1 MSPNTVK
8 QPSLLEFILLI
19 ALLSSLV
26 ALSLDTMLP
35 AFSIIAEDLSI
46 SDIRHT
52 QWIITAIIVG
62 MAFGQLFFGPLSD
75 AYGRKGAILSG
86 IVLFCVG
93 ALLSMFAQ
101 TFEALLIGRFIQGI
115 GVSGPRIATMA
126 LVRDK
131 FVGNAMARIMSF
143 VMVAFVLI
151 PMLAPLVGQAILLAF
166 SWRAIFGLFVLLSVI
181 AGIWL
186 AIRQPETLLPEKRRP
201 MSLRSIVNGIKLV
214 MSQPRTVGFSIA
226 SGVVFGGLLAYVGS
240 AQAIFEGIYQ
250 LGDKFPFFFAAL
262 ALGIGSASYVNGK
275 LVMRMGALKLA
286 IYALIGKIILASIL
300 VLLAL
305 TQDGSPTLWQFMSL
319 GFLLM
324 FCVGILFG
332 NLSSLAMVPLGKL
345 AGVGAAVV
353 GTTQNIVS
361 VIVSVAI
368 GWFFNSTMLPIVAG
382 FLVSAIIALLL
393 VLLVRNKADDLIG

>member
-1 MSPNTVK
+1 MSPNIEK
-8 QPSLLEFILLI
+8 QPSLFEFILLI

-35 AFSIIAEDLSI
+35 AFNVIAEDLSI

-186 AIRQPETLLPEKRRP
+186 AIRQPETLLPEQRRP
-201 MSLRSIVNGIKLV
+201 MSLRSILSGVKLV
-214 MSQPRTVGFSIA
+214 MSQPRTLGFSIA

-240 AQAIFEGIYQ
+240 AQAIFEGIYL

-286 IYALIGKIILASIL
+286 IYALIGKIFLAFVL
-300 VLLAL
+300 VILAL
-305 TQDGSPTLWQFMSL
+305 TQDGSPALWQFMSL

-361 VIVSVAI
+361 VIISVAI
-368 GWFFNSTMLPIVAG
+368 GWFFNGTLLPIVAG
-382 FLVSAIIALLL
+382 FFVSAVIALIL
-393 VLLVRNKADDLIG
+393 VFLVRNKADDLIG

>member
-1 MSPNTVK
+1 MSIKPVK
-8 QPSLLEFILLI
+8 QPSLFEFILLI

-35 AFSIIAEDLSI
+35 AFSIIAEDLAI

-151 PMLAPLVGQAILLAF
+151 PMLAPLVGQAILMAF
-166 SWRAIFGLFVLLSVI
+166 SWRAIFGLFVLLSII

-186 AIRQPETLLPEKRRP
+186 AIRQPETLVPENRRP
-201 MSLRSIVNGIKLV
+201 MSLKSIFNGIKLV
-214 MSQPRTVGFSIA
+214 MSQPRTLGFSIA

-286 IYALIGKIILASIL
+286 IYALIGKISLASIL
-300 VLLAL
+300 VVLAL
-305 TQDGSPTLWQFMSL
+305 TQDGSPALWQFMSL

-361 VIVSVAI
+361 VVISVAI
-368 GWFFNSTMLPIVAG
+368 GWFFNGTLLPIVSG
-382 FLVSAIIALLL
+382 FLVSAVIALLL
-393 VLLVRNKADDLIG
+393 VMLVRNKADDLIG

>member
-1 MSPNTVK
+1 MSIKPVK
-8 QPSLLEFILLI
+8 QPSLFEFILLI

-35 AFSIIAEDLSI
+35 AFSIIAEDLAI

-151 PMLAPLVGQAILLAF
+151 PMLAPLVGQAILMAF
-166 SWRAIFGLFVLLSVI
+166 SWRAIFGLFVLLSII

-186 AIRQPETLLPEKRRP
+186 AIRQPETLVPENRRP
-201 MSLRSIVNGIKLV
+201 MSLRSIFNGIKLV
-214 MSQPRTVGFSIA
+214 MSQPRTLGFSIA

-286 IYALIGKIILASIL
+286 IYALIGKISLASIL
-300 VLLAL
+300 VVLAL
-305 TQDGSPTLWQFMSL
+305 TQDGSPALWQFMSL

-361 VIVSVAI
+361 VVISVAI
-368 GWFFNSTMLPIVAG
+368 GWFFNGTLLPIVSG
-382 FLVSAIIALLL
+382 FLVSAVIALLL
-393 VLLVRNKADDLIG
+393 VMLVRNKADDLIG